1 MKMRK
6 LFPVLA
12 AAAFALSIVVG
23 GCAKDKSPPRPQPA
37 RKAIA
42 GTEKNAAPK
51 PRVKWFTGT
60 IEALDEA
67 AGTLTLKRSKGEM
80 RFQVH
85 EKVKE
90 QLDGLKIGD
99 KVIVKH
105 VDEITLSIVKPRT
118 GRYALDRKEKEDA
131 VNEVGPVPHAE
142 EKQCSSPILLRLLY
156 LIGRNG
162 DFQGLI

>member
-12 AAAFALSIVVG
+12 AAVFALSTVAG
-23 GCAKDKSPPRPQPA
+23 GCAKEKSPPQPQPA

-42 GTEKNAAPK
+42 GTEKKAARK
-51 PRVKWFTGT
+51 PRVKLFTGT
-60 IEALDEA
+60 IEVLDAA
-67 AGTLTLKRSKGEM
+67 AGTLTLKGPRGER

-90 QLDGLKIGD
+90 QLDDLNIGD

-105 VDEITLSIVKPRT
+105 AEDIALSIVKPGT
-118 GRYALDRKEKEDA
+118 NINAQTSKEKEGA
-131 VNEVGPVPHAE
+131 VKEVGPVPQAE
-142 EKQCSSPILLRLLY
+142 KK
-156 LIGRNG
+156 
-162 DFQGLI
+162 

>member
-12 AAAFALSIVVG
+12 AAAFALSIVAG
-23 GCAKDKSPPRPQPA
+23 GCTKEKSPLQPQPA

-51 PRVKWFTGT
+51 PHVKLFTGT
-60 IEALDEA
+60 IEALDGA
-67 AGTLTLKRSKGEM
+67 AGTLTLKGRKGEM

-90 QLDGLKIGD
+90 QLDGLKIGE

-105 VDEITLSIVKPRT
+105 VDEIALSIVKPRT
-118 GRYALDRKEKEDA
+118 SKNALALKEKEGA
-131 VNEVGPVPHAE
+131 VKEVAPVPQAE
-142 EKQCSSPILLRLLY
+142 
-156 LIGRNG
+156 
-162 DFQGLI
+162 

>member
-12 AAAFALSIVVG
+12 AVAFALSIVAG
-23 GCAKDKSPPRPQPA
+23 GCAKEKSPPQPPPA
-37 RKAIA
+37 GKAIA

-51 PRVKWFTGT
+51 PHVKLFTGR
-60 IEALDEA
+60 IEALDAA
-67 AGTLTLKRSKGEM
+67 AGTLTLKGPKGER

-105 VDEITLSIVKPRT
+105 VDEIALSIVKPRT
-118 GRYALDRKEKEDA
+118 SKNALERKETEGA
-131 VNEVGPVPHAE
+131 VEEVAPVPQAE
-142 EKQCSSPILLRLLY
+142 
-156 LIGRNG
+156 
-162 DFQGLI
+162 

>member
-12 AAAFALSIVVG
+12 AAAFALSIVAG
-23 GCAKDKSPPRPQPA
+23 GCAKEKSPPQPQPA
-37 RKAIA
+37 KKAIA

-51 PRVKWFTGT
+51 PHVKLFTGT
-60 IEALDEA
+60 IEALDAA
-67 AGTLTLKRSKGEM
+67 AGTLTLKGRKGEM

-90 QLDGLKIGD
+90 QLDGLIIGD

-105 VDEITLSIVKPRT
+105 VDEIALSIVKPHMSRN
-118 GRYALDRKEKEDA
+118 ALDRKEKEDA
-131 VNEVGPVPHAE
+131 VKEVGPVPQAE
-142 EKQCSSPILLRLLY
+142 EK
-156 LIGRNG
+156 
-162 DFQGLI
+162 

>member
-12 AAAFALSIVVG
+12 AAAFALLIVAG
-23 GCAKDKSPPRPQPA
+23 GCAKEKSPPQPQPA

-42 GTEKNAAPK
+42 GTEKNASPK
-51 PRVKWFTGT
+51 PHVKLFTGT
-60 IEALDEA
+60 IEALDAA
-67 AGTLTLKRSKGEM
+67 AGTLTLKGPMGER

-90 QLDGLKIGD
+90 RLDGLKIGD

-105 VDEITLSIVKPRT
+105 VDEIALSIVKPRT
-118 GRYALDRKEKEDA
+118 SRNALDRKEKEDA
-131 VNEVGPVPHAE
+131 VKEVAPAPQAE
-142 EKQCSSPILLRLLY
+142 
-156 LIGRNG
+156 
-162 DFQGLI
+162 